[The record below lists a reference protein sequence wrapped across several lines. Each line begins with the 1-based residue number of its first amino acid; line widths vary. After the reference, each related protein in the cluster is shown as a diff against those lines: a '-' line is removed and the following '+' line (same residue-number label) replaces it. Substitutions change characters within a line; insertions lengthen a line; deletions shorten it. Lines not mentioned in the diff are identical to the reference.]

1 MNLQSISVWR
11 DFVDIF
17 RISNSSC
24 CPYSALKK
32 LFFISIIITPNS
44 AVFSFPNGSPL
55 TAKIFTDSIRS
66 LLGKHIGKNAFQII
80 GHFFRAA
87 ITAALANHPNLAT
100 DHKIMI

>member
-1 MNLQSISVWR
+1 
-11 DFVDIF
+11 
-17 RISNSSC
+17 
-24 CPYSALKK
+24 LKK
-32 LFFISIIITPNS
+32 LFFISTVNITPNS
-44 AVFSFPNGSPL
+44 AVFSFLNGSPL

-87 ITAALANHPNLAT
+87 ILAALANHPNLAT